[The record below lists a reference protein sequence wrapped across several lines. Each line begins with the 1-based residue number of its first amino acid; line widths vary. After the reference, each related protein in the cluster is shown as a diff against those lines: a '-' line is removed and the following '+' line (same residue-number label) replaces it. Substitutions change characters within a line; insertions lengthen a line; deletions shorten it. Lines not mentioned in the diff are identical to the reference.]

1 MKKILELDGIVDGD
15 TKTDLVEMFP
25 ELENSFT
32 QRKSFYEY
40 YYQQTEIELTIDK
53 IDKLSKDYEVT
64 IGFDSVKIK

>member
-15 TKTDLVEMFP
+15 TKTDLVDMFP

-53 IDKLSKDYEVT
+53 IDKLSKDYEIT
-64 IGFDSVKIK
+64 IGFESVKIK